1 MAKNV
6 VSVVKVDGGFAVAV
20 DKVPTGQVYP
30 LEQSAKDEVKNI
42 KEARKAATL
51 DTKEE

>member
-6 VSVVKVDGGFAVAV
+6 LSVMPVDGGFAVAV

-30 LEQSAKDEVKNI
+30 IKQTAENEVKSI
-42 KEARKAATL
+42 KEARKTAALAAKT
-51 DTKEE
+51 E